1 MNFSEALQAMKN
13 GKKVK
18 RRIWGGYWYWDS
30 EKETIMMRTKDD
42 ETLDIRDTKNVE
54 YTLGH
59 ILENDWIEA
68 TTENCPMLGGELT
81 FGFGTALQYMQRGY
95 KLTRKGW
102 NNEKA
107 CLIDSSLGIMLVGSI
122 AWGDSVR
129 NCVLSSTDIVATDWM
144 FAR

>member
-42 ETLDIRDTKNVE
+42 ETLDIRETTNIE

-68 TTENCPMLGGELT
+68 TSSNCPVLGGELT

-95 KLTRKGW
+95 KLTRKDWRGK
-102 NNEKA
+102 N
-107 CLIDSSLGIMLVGSI
+107 CTIDADGLLKVDNV
-122 AWGDSVR
+122 AWRNSVR
-129 NCVLSSTDIVATDWM
+129 DYVLSSTDIVATDWM

>member
-42 ETLDIRDTKNVE
+42 EMLDIRETKNVE

-68 TTENCPMLGGELT
+68 TSSNCPVLGGELT

-95 KLTRKGW
+95 KLTRKDWRG
-102 NNEKA
+102 KT
-107 CLIDSSLGIMLVGSI
+107 CTIDADGALQVGNVS
-122 AWGDSVR
+122 WGNSVR
-129 NCVLSSTDIVATDWM
+129 DYVLSSTDIVATDWM
-144 FAR
+144 FVR

>member
-30 EKETIMMRTKDD
+30 DKETIMMRTKDD
-42 ETLDIRDTKNVE
+42 ETLDIRETKNVE

-68 TTENCPMLGGELT
+68 TTENCPVLGGELT

-95 KLTRKGW
+95 KLTRKDWRGK
-102 NNEKA
+102 N
-107 CLIDSSLGIMLVGSI
+107 CTIDADGLLKVDNV
-122 AWGDSVR
+122 AWRNSVR
-129 NCVLSSTDIVATDWM
+129 DYVLSSTDIVATDWM

>member
-18 RRIWGGYWYWDS
+18 RRIWCGYWYWDS
-30 EKETIMMRTKDD
+30 DKETIMMRTKDD
-42 ETLDIRDTKNVE
+42 ETLDIRETKNVE

-68 TTENCPMLGGELT
+68 TTENCPVLGGELT

-95 KLTRKGW
+95 KLTRKDWRGK
-102 NNEKA
+102 N
-107 CLIDSSLGIMLVGSI
+107 CTIDADGLLKVDNV
-122 AWGDSVR
+122 AWRNSVR
-129 NCVLSSTDIVATDWM
+129 DYVLSSTDIVATDWM